1 MFPAVN
7 HQLSE
12 GVNNEG
18 DRYSIMMTRL
28 TMKLLCLVMA
38 LAACLGYLPGCKTP
52 EEYKTEA
59 DEDVYNII
67 DSKWDESY
75 GTKTNYKISDT
86 EPSPDALRID
96 KEIPSSGILTLPHA
110 VAIAT
115 AHNRQYQF
123 EREALYIKALELTRI
138 RHTFDPNFFGV
149 GTAGYSKNAFAVGE
163 QMGTDPREPG
173 LSLTPSS
180 PTLGMNWLLATGARV
195 TTRLTLSWVEIITGN
210 YRSGLSSLISA
221 AIRQPLLRGA
231 DSRVIFEN
239 LTQAER
245 DTVYQIRAFNRFR
258 QTFVVEVVTQYY
270 DILEKADYFKNAR
283 SNLETLI
290 GLHEHAEKLTNA
302 GFLPKFEL
310 NQAHQDRLQA
320 EEIYVQAEK
329 EYKQALDEFKLTL
342 SLPANSEFRLDH
354 TELEVLAD
362 ADLTIPEFSEDEVI
376 ETALMQRLDLANTA
390 DAVDDAERKVL
401 VAIDNFKSSV
411 DFVAGTELPV
421 QALTNRSQTY
431 VPGQFNL
438 DPHTEDILITGL
450 GVDLA
455 LNRFIERNEYRMT
468 LIAVDQ
474 QRRYHEEAV
483 DIVSLE
489 VRQAYRDLTEA
500 AERHRIQIEAL
511 QLGRKRFTNSL
522 KLLQYRRTNTRDVLD
537 AQEDLFEA
545 QNAATE
551 ALIDYTLAMLNF
563 YRDTGVLQIR
573 PDGMWQY

>member
-1 MFPAVN
+1 
-7 HQLSE
+7 
-12 GVNNEG
+12 
-18 DRYSIMMTRL
+18 
-28 TMKLLCLVMA
+28 
-38 LAACLGYLPGCKTP
+38 
-52 EEYKTEA
+52 
-59 DEDVYNII
+59 
-67 DSKWDESY
+67 
-75 GTKTNYKISDT
+75 
-86 EPSPDALRID
+86 
-96 KEIPSSGILTLPHA
+96 
-110 VAIAT
+110 
-115 AHNRQYQF
+115 
-123 EREALYIKALELTRI
+123 
-138 RHTFDPNFFGV
+138 
-149 GTAGYSKNAFAVGE
+149 
-163 QMGTDPREPG
+163 
-173 LSLTPSS
+173 
-180 PTLGMNWLLATGARV
+180 
-195 TTRLTLSWVEIITGN
+195 
-210 YRSGLSSLISA
+210 
-221 AIRQPLLRGA
+221 
-231 DSRVIFEN
+231 
-239 LTQAER
+239 
-245 DTVYQIRAFNRFR
+245 
-258 QTFVVEVVTQYY
+258 
-270 DILEKADYFKNAR
+270 
-283 SNLETLI
+283 
-290 GLHEHAEKLTNA
+290 
-302 GFLPKFEL
+302 
-310 NQAHQDRLQA
+310 
-320 EEIYVQAEK
+320 
-329 EYKQALDEFKLTL
+329 
-342 SLPANSEFRLDH
+342 
-354 TELEVLAD
+354 
-362 ADLTIPEFSEDEVI
+362 
-376 ETALMQRLDLANTA
+376 MQRLDLANTA